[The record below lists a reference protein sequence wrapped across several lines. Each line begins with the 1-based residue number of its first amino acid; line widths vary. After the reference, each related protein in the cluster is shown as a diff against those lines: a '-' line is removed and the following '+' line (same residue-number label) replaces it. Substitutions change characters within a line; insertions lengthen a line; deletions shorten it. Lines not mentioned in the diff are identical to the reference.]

1 MLKIVVIVFAVI
13 GVLAVIAGLGMGWM
27 HFSMMSGMGK

>member
-13 GVLAVIAGLGMGWM
+13 GAIAVIAGLGMGWI
-27 HFSMMSGMGK
+27 HFSMMGGMGR